1 MKGMRMMKVF
11 KCSYCGVYGHEDDDP
26 YGDWGPF
33 ACDCNQGSWEPAE
46 TETITNTIG
55 DYV

>member
-1 MKGMRMMKVF
+1 MDVF
-11 KCSYCGVYGHEDDDP
+11 KCSYCGVFGHVDDHP
-26 YGDWGPF
+26 LGDGFPF
-33 ACDCNQGSWEPAE
+33 ICDCNQGSWEPAE